1 MPCQGHTVQ
10 DHSDRTRGVQ
20 EVVPIT
26 AICQRGA
33 KAIKPVQI
41 PFDVIQSPEV
51 KVRERKEDNTP
62 DTITGSYTTDFNISR
77 VHDIIV
83 RRLNN
88 EKNTVLPGLQTRLQK
103 HQRQIKRAQSVVER
117 KADLKEIDTLSHQ
130 IQEIESGS
138 RLTTYQERVRDLL
151 EAYRKLTPPS
161 RCVVFD
167 SNTEETSETL
177 TDDDRD
183 RLIVIDKF
191 LNICRDYINIDV
203 VRESLRKNV
212 CEGCSKSLAGV
223 TVDDDW
229 LQQCPHCGLEKY
241 VLSNMVI
248 RDGTTSTRNE
258 YNDITNFVKALHRY
272 QGLQAPKFPS
282 DMEARLDAY
291 FMAHHR
297 PPGSE
302 IRKLPMTER
311 GRRGDTDHKM
321 LFTAL
326 AATGLSDFYDD
337 ANLIGSTY
345 WGWSLPDVRHLEPLI
360 LDHYRATQ
368 EVYVRLPKT
377 RSSSLGTQF
386 RLYRHLVLVGY
397 VCYLSEF
404 KVSNSDSSVDE
415 HEALWK
421 AMCEG
426 ANRPDIYYIP
436 MV

>member
-1 MPCQGHTVQ
+1 
-10 DHSDRTRGVQ
+10 
-20 EVVPIT
+20 
-26 AICQRGA
+26 
-33 KAIKPVQI
+33 
-41 PFDVIQSPEV
+41 
-51 KVRERKEDNTP
+51 
-62 DTITGSYTTDFNISR
+62 
-77 VHDIIV
+77 
-83 RRLNN
+83 
-88 EKNTVLPGLQTRLQK
+88 
-103 HQRQIKRAQSVVER
+103 
-117 KADLKEIDTLSHQ
+117 
-130 IQEIESGS
+130 
-138 RLTTYQERVRDLL
+138 VRDLL
-151 EAYRKLTPPS
+151 ELYKKLTPPS

-167 SNTEETSETL
+167 ANTEEAEETL
-177 TDDDRD
+177 TDNDRE

-203 VRESLRKNV
+203 VRESLRKNM
-212 CEGCSKSLAGV
+212 CEGCGKSLGSV
-223 TVDDDW
+223 SVDDDW

-241 VLSNMVI
+241 VLSNMVV
-248 RDGTTSTRNE
+248 RDGSASARNE

-291 FMAHHR
+291 FTAHHR
-297 PPGSE
+297 PLGSE
-302 IRKLPMTER
+302 IRKLPMNER

-436 MV
+436 MVWNFGSREAKSLLLEMRAPADRIPAMRLPREMQEKEEDPDDVTDWDSESSSGWEGRSDQDEGDRRWEDENPAGEDHRLMSDKKKPREVKLTK